1 MLDIIVADHGNGSV
15 ARMDITLGTRP
26 GEKAFQPIPTRSHS
40 GCGLVAPLNRLLLMF
55 SAAVLLAILSGMA
68 HAKTT
73 PLPQPKPKPAAT
85 AVKPKPAPTAPP
97 EPAPPPNPRAAAP
110 KPPAESPPP
119 VPPQPSPAELY
130 QDCQTQLRSAG
141 VEFEALDKITD
152 GRCTVETAVALIS
165 VSTPSG
171 KVELPG
177 HPRTL
182 CAFGLKFGRWIG
194 ETAAP
199 IIAAHAGAALTAI
212 DTGPGFECR
221 TRNGENS
228 GKLSEHA
235 RGNAVDVVS
244 FDLADRRRITV
255 GDTGLDEQLAIAL
268 KGLRTSACGYF
279 TTVLGPGSNEAHKN
293 HLHFDL
299 ALHGKSDN
307 YRICE

>member
-1 MLDIIVADHGNGSV
+1 MVLGADLKPLLLIFPAAALPLAVALSLAAHGKS
-15 ARMDITLGTRP
+15 
-26 GEKAFQPIPTRSHS
+26 
-40 GCGLVAPLNRLLLMF
+40 APL
-55 SAAVLLAILSGMA
+55 
-68 HAKTT
+68 
-73 PLPQPKPKPAAT
+73 PEPKPKAAESPRKTKPAHEQPPAA
-85 AVKPKPAPTAPP
+85 PAAPP
-97 EPAPPPNPRAAAP
+97 
-110 KPPAESPPP
+110 KSPAESAPAAPP
-119 VPPQPSPAELY
+119 PPQPSPAELY

>member
-1 MLDIIVADHGNGSV
+1 MVLGAD
-15 ARMDITLGTRP
+15 LKP
-26 GEKAFQPIPTRSHS
+26 
-40 GCGLVAPLNRLLLMF
+40 LLLIF
-55 SAAVLLAILSGMA
+55 SAAALPLAFALSLAA
-68 HAKTT
+68 HGKNAPA
-73 PLPQPKPKPAAT
+73 PLPEPKPKAAESPRK
-85 AVKPKPAPTAPP
+85 AKPAPEEPP
-97 EPAPPPNPRAAAP
+97 AAPAPPPKA
-110 KPPAESPPP
+110 PAERAPAA
-119 VPPQPSPAELY
+119 PPQPSPADLY
-130 QDCQTQLRSAG
+130 QGCQTQLRSAG
-141 VEFEALDKITD
+141 VGFEVLGKITD

-165 VSTPSG
+165 VSTPGG

-177 HPRTL
+177 RPRML

-221 TRNGENS
+221 ARNGENS

-244 FDLADRRRITV
+244 FDLADRRRISV
-255 GDTGLDEQLAIAL
+255 GDTGLEEQLALAL

-293 HLHFDL
+293 HFHFDL
-299 ALHGKSDN
+299 ALHGRSDN

>member
-1 MLDIIVADHGNGSV
+1 MVLGAD
-15 ARMDITLGTRP
+15 LKP
-26 GEKAFQPIPTRSHS
+26 
-40 GCGLVAPLNRLLLMF
+40 LLLIF
-55 SAAVLLAILSGMA
+55 SAAALPLAFALSLAA
-68 HAKTT
+68 HGKNAPA
-73 PLPQPKPKPAAT
+73 PLPEPKPKAAESPRK
-85 AVKPKPAPTAPP
+85 AKPAPEEPP
-97 EPAPPPNPRAAAP
+97 AAPAPPPKA
-110 KPPAESPPP
+110 PAERAPAA
-119 VPPQPSPAELY
+119 PPQPSPADLY

-141 VEFEALDKITD
+141 VEFEVLGKITD

-165 VSTPSG
+165 VSTPGG

-177 HPRTL
+177 RPRML

-221 TRNGENS
+221 ARNGENS

-244 FDLADRRRITV
+244 FDLADRRRISV
-255 GDTGLDEQLAIAL
+255 GDTGLEEQLALAL

-293 HLHFDL
+293 HFHFDL
-299 ALHGKSDN
+299 ALHGRSDN

>member
-1 MLDIIVADHGNGSV
+1 MVLGADLKPPLLIFPAAALLLAVALSLAAHGKS
-15 ARMDITLGTRP
+15 
-26 GEKAFQPIPTRSHS
+26 
-40 GCGLVAPLNRLLLMF
+40 APL
-55 SAAVLLAILSGMA
+55 
-68 HAKTT
+68 
-73 PLPQPKPKPAAT
+73 PEPKPKAAESPRKTKPAHEQPPAA
-85 AVKPKPAPTAPP
+85 PAAPP
-97 EPAPPPNPRAAAP
+97 
-110 KPPAESPPP
+110 KSPAESAPAAPP
-119 VPPQPSPAELY
+119 PPQPSPAELY

-152 GRCTVETAVALIS
+152 GRCTVEAAVALIS

-221 TRNGENS
+221 ARNGENS

>member
-1 MLDIIVADHGNGSV
+1 MVLGADLKPLLLIFPAAALLLAVALSLAAHGKS
-15 ARMDITLGTRP
+15 
-26 GEKAFQPIPTRSHS
+26 
-40 GCGLVAPLNRLLLMF
+40 APL
-55 SAAVLLAILSGMA
+55 
-68 HAKTT
+68 
-73 PLPQPKPKPAAT
+73 PEPKPKAAESPRKTKPAHEQPPAA
-85 AVKPKPAPTAPP
+85 PAAPP
-97 EPAPPPNPRAAAP
+97 
-110 KPPAESPPP
+110 KSPAESAPEPPP
-119 VPPQPSPAELY
+119 PPQPSPAELY

-152 GRCTVETAVALIS
+152 GRCTVEAAVALIS

-221 TRNGENS
+221 ARNGENS

>member
-1 MLDIIVADHGNGSV
+1 MLDIIVVDHGNGSV

-26 GEKAFQPIPTRSHS
+26 GEKAFQAIPTRSHS
-40 GCGLVAPLNRLLLMF
+40 GYGLVAPLNRLLLIF
-55 SAAVLLAILSGMA
+55 SAAALLLAILSGMA

-97 EPAPPPNPRAAAP
+97 APAPPTPPAAAP

-119 VPPQPSPAELY
+119 VPPPPSPAELY
-130 QDCQTQLRSAG
+130 QECQNGLRSVG
-141 VEFEALDKITD
+141 VEFQALDKVKE
-152 GRCTVETAVALIS
+152 GRCALEGAIALLS
-165 VSTPSG
+165 VTTPSG

-177 HPRTL
+177 HPRML
-182 CAFGLKFGRWIG
+182 CAFGLKFGRWIA
-194 ETAAP
+194 ESAAP
-199 IIAAHAGAALTAI
+199 IIAAHAGAPLAAI

-221 TRNGENS
+221 SRNGESS
-228 GKLSEHA
+228 GKFSEHA

-244 FDLADRRRITV
+244 FELTSRRRITV
-255 GDTGLDEQLAIAL
+255 GDAALAGELAVAL

-279 TTVLGPGSNEAHKN
+279 TTVLGPGSNDSHKD

-299 ALHGKSDN
+299 ALHGRSDN